1 MKDMKSE
8 LGTNLI
14 SAFQEALL
22 VDGGIEQICAE
33 LIARRDRNVEAGGEQ
48 SAQLTFTFRP
58 RIEVSNHDFSVVGE
72 VKVDEQ
78 KKSHVFRVER
88 NFCLDAEQGELP
100 LDGETPD
107 SESNEEDEP
116 GEGEEEK

>member
-100 LDGETPD
+100 LDDGEAP
-107 SESNEEDEP
+107 ESGEENEP